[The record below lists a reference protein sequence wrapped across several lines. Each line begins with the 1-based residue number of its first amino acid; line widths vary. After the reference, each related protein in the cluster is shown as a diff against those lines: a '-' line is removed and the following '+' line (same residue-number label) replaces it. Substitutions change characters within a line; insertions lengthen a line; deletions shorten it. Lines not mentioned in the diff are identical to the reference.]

1 MIKSFDDKRTEQVF
15 EGGSPKGFPAELVKR
30 SQTVLDRIDAAS
42 TIDDLRVPPSHR
54 LHQMKGNQKG
64 RWSVSV
70 NMQFRITFRFK
81 DGDAYEVRFE
91 DPHK

>member
-1 MIKSFDDKRTEQVF
+1 MIKTFDDKRTEQVY
-15 EGGSPKGFPAELVKR
+15 EGQTPKGFPAELVGR
-30 SQTVLDRIDAAS
+30 TRIILDRIDAATS
-42 TIDDLRVPPSHR
+42 LEHLRTPPSHR
-54 LHQMKGNQKG
+54 LHLMKGDQKG

-70 NMQFRITFRFK
+70 NIQFRITFRFE